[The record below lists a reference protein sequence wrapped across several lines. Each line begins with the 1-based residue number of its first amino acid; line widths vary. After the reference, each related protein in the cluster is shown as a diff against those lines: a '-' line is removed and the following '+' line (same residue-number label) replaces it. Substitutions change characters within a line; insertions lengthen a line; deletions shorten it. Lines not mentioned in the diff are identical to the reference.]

1 MLKIDILPAL
11 KDNYI
16 FFLEDEAT
24 GLCACVDPGEAKP
37 VIDFIDANDKKLDF
51 ILNTHHHWDH
61 TNGNKK
67 LKENYGAKIVAFK
80 GDAHRIEDID
90 IEVEEGTAFKVGE
103 SEAEIFEVPG
113 HTTGHIAFHFPASL
127 ALFSGDTLFSLG
139 CGRLFEGTPEQMWNS
154 LKKLRDLPENTQIYC
169 GHEYTYDNG
178 GFCLTIERD
187 NIALQ
192 RRLMGVKRLR
202 DNNRP
207 TVPSLMGMERQTNVF
222 LRADHFDL
230 IKELPFTAGADDPVK
245 VFTYLR
251 ELKDAFG

>member
-1 MLKIDILPAL
+1 MLKIDIIPAL

-37 VIDFIDANDKKLDF
+37 VIDYIEKNGKKLDY

-67 LKENYGAKIVAFK
+67 LKKKYDAKIVAFK
-80 GDAHRIEDID
+80 GDAQRIEGVDV
-90 IEVEEGTAFKVGE
+90 EVEEGSHFHIGE
-103 SEAEIFEVPG
+103 AHADILEVPG
-113 HTTGHIAFHFPASL
+113 HTSGHIAFHFPASL
-127 ALFSGDTLFSLG
+127 ALFCGDTLFSLG
-139 CGRLFEGTPEQMWNS
+139 CGRLFEGTPAQMWDS
-154 LKKLRDLPENTQIYC
+154 LKKLRDLPDNTQIYC

-178 GFCLTIERD
+178 GFCLTIERE
-187 NIALQ
+187 NNALH

-202 DNNRP
+202 DAGKP
-207 TVPSLMGMERQTNVF
+207 TVPSLMGIEKQTNVF

-230 IKELPFTAGADDPVK
+230 IKELPFTAGAEDPVR